1 LIFRCPVFVGTNFPV
16 KTNAKLKEM
25 KKIILAIDD
34 EAVIRKLLENF
45 LGKKY
50 EVITKSNGI
59 EAMSYIQSGN
69 IPDLIICDILMP
81 EMDGYDFVR
90 QIRSSGLFSKIPL
103 LMLSGEEDS
112 KTRINFYKLRVRNFI
127 TKPFNPEELE
137 VLVDLILSE

>member
-1 LIFRCPVFVGTNFPV
+1 
-16 KTNAKLKEM
+16 M

-50 EVITKSNGI
+50 EVITKANGI
-59 EAMSYIQSGN
+59 EAMAYIQSGN
-69 IPDLIICDILMP
+69 VPDLIICDILMP
-81 EMDGYDFVR
+81 EMNGYEFVK
-90 QIRSSGLFSKIPL
+90 QIRSSGLFNKIPL

-112 KTRINFYKLRVRNFI
+112 KTRISFYKLRVRNFI
-127 TKPFNPEELE
+127 IKPFNPEELE

>member
-1 LIFRCPVFVGTNFPV
+1 
-16 KTNAKLKEM
+16 M

-50 EVITKSNGI
+50 DVITKANGI

-81 EMDGYDFVR
+81 EMNGYDFVK
-90 QIRSSGLFSKIPL
+90 QIRSSGLFSSIPL

-112 KTRINFYKLRVRNFI
+112 KTRISFYKLKVRNFI

>member
-1 LIFRCPVFVGTNFPV
+1 
-16 KTNAKLKEM
+16 M

-50 EVITKSNGI
+50 EVTTKANGI
-59 EAMSYIQSGN
+59 EAMAYIQSGN
-69 IPDLIICDILMP
+69 VPDLIICDILMP
-81 EMDGYDFVR
+81 EMNGYEFVR

-112 KTRINFYKLRVRNFI
+112 KTRISFYKLRVRNFI

>member
-1 LIFRCPVFVGTNFPV
+1 
-16 KTNAKLKEM
+16 M

-50 EVITKSNGI
+50 EVTTKVNGI

-81 EMDGYDFVR
+81 EMNGYDFVK
-90 QIRSSGLFSKIPL
+90 QIRSSGLFNKIPL

>member
-1 LIFRCPVFVGTNFPV
+1 
-16 KTNAKLKEM
+16 M

-50 EVITKSNGI
+50 EVTTKANGI

-81 EMDGYDFVR
+81 EMNGYDFVK
-90 QIRSSGLFSKIPL
+90 QIRSSGLFNNIPL

-112 KTRINFYKLRVRNFI
+112 KTRISFYKLRVRNFI

-137 VLVDLILSE
+137 VLVDLILSEK

>member
-1 LIFRCPVFVGTNFPV
+1 
-16 KTNAKLKEM
+16 M

-50 EVITKSNGI
+50 EVITKANGI
-59 EAMSYIQSGN
+59 EAMAYIQSGN
-69 IPDLIICDILMP
+69 VPDLIICDILMP
-81 EMDGYDFVR
+81 EMNGYEFVR

-112 KTRINFYKLRVRNFI
+112 KTRISFYKLRVRNFI